1 MVIAVLLSLLLAQAT
16 TSKPA
21 AAPQPQKT
29 GPATPAKPT
38 TTAKPAQPRTQ
49 APRQAATGALGGLAI
64 TATDGKG
71 TPFEGVT
78 VQMTGVSSDTGL
90 TNAAGQLSF
99 PRLRA
104 GTYRLRFSGDSVVTF
119 EREVTFRAG
128 EILKV
133 PVTLTAAEP
142 PKPVAAPPPPPPPP
156 PPAAPVVGPAGG
168 PQIGSVT
175 NLAEGERRAKERR
188 EILLSCSGNTR
199 NMLLVLVGE
208 QPQRVYDSAES
219 TFYVLEGQGGAQ
231 VGDLVSRIGPGS
243 YISVPRGTP
252 FTLARQGNRPL
263 SLLWTL
269 SGEPCE
275 KAR

>member
-21 AAPQPQKT
+21 APPPQKT
-29 GPATPAKPT
+29 APATPAKPT

-49 APRQAATGALGGLAI
+49 APRQAATAALGGLAI

-71 TPFEGVT
+71 APFEGVT
-78 VQMTGVSSDTGL
+78 VQMTGVASDSGT
-90 TNAAGQLSF
+90 TNSAGQLSF

-104 GTYRLRFSGDSVVTF
+104 GTYRLRFSGESVVTF

-142 PKPVAAPPPPPPPP
+142 PKPVAPPPPPPPP
-156 PPAAPVVGPAGG
+156 PPAAPVVGPTGG
-168 PQIGSVT
+168 PQIGSVSD
-175 NLAEGERRAKERR
+175 LAEDERRAKERR

-208 QPQRVYDSAES
+208 QQQRVYESAES

-231 VGDLVSRIGPGS
+231 VGDLVSRIEPGS
-243 YISVPRGTP
+243 FISVPRGTP